1 MPGPNRSSLRRRSMR
16 HAEERTRASGG
27 RVGCAL
33 RYVEESW
40 RERGQSPFAS
50 AVAPGGVRSVVRLL
64 LPAVGPASELVLER
78 DTGAH
83 LAEKPVSRCRA
94 TRKRCMDGCA
104 TLPRKVDWR
113 WVPRRGAAWR
123 CSDEG
128 NTVLFESSMVLTHTH
143 YTHKKNSRQPGR
155 ALGREEG
162 TLERPCIIRVGRDL
176 GV

>member
-1 MPGPNRSSLRRRSMR
+1 MCTPGTGRPSGAWSQSFVAAKAFDASCR
-16 HAEERTRASGG
+16 EGRTRASGG

-50 AVAPGGVRSVVRLL
+50 AIAPGGVRSVVRLL

-83 LAEKPVSRCRA
+83 LAEKTCRGA
-94 TRKRCMDGCA
+94 ARRGKDAADLDGCA

-113 WVPRRGAAWR
+113 WVPRRGAARR

-128 NTVLFESSMVLTHTH
+128 RVWRRTLDLARPAEGDRGLRRPQRRP
-143 YTHKKNSRQPGR
+143 NS
-155 ALGREEG
+155 
-162 TLERPCIIRVGRDL
+162 
-176 GV
+176 

>member
-16 HAEERTRASGG
+16 HAGERTRASGG

-50 AVAPGGVRSVVRLL
+50 AIAPGGVRSVVRLL

-83 LAEKPVSRCRA
+83 LAEKTCRGA
-94 TRKRCMDGCA
+94 ARRGKDAADLDGCA

-113 WVPRRGAAWR
+113 WVPRRGAARR

-128 NTVLFESSMVLTHTH
+128 RVWRRTLDLARPAEGDRGLRRRETGDFDFFE
-143 YTHKKNSRQPGR
+143 QR
-155 ALGREEG
+155 AGL
-162 TLERPCIIRVGRDL
+162 
-176 GV
+176 